1 MQWLVF
7 LMSVVAAIRFDTEDE
22 VARIMPI
29 HAGCARISQAHL
41 LSARLAFTRDSTHAA
56 ISLRIHADERVDNL
70 TGASLILLAFAL
82 RSD

>member
-1 MQWLVF
+1 MQLLVC

-22 VARIMPI
+22 VARIIPI

-41 LSARLAFTRDSTHAA
+41 LSAGLAFTRDSAHAA
-56 ISLRIHADERVDNL
+56 ISLRIRADERVDNF
-70 TGASLILLAFAL
+70 TGASLILLVFAF